1 MSEILNLNI
10 KKTSTKGSIPATI
23 LKQCVHIYLPFL
35 ANAVNKMFLD
45 NNFPNKLKKEEV
57 IPVYKKDDPL
67 KKENYKP
74 ISLLLLLSKIFER
87 LIYK

>member
-1 MSEILNLNI
+1 
-10 KKTSTKGSIPATI
+10 
-23 LKQCVHIYLPFL
+23 
-35 ANAVNKMFLD
+35 MFLD

-74 ISLLLLLSKIFER
+74 ISLLLHLSKIFER
-87 LIYK
+87 LIYKYINGSMCDKFSKYITGFRNVMGRNIRY